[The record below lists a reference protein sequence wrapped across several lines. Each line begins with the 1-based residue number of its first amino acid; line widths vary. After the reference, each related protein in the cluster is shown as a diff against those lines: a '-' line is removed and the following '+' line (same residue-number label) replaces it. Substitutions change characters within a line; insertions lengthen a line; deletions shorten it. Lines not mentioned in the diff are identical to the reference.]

1 MIGAG
6 RTWSPDSMRGGS
18 ARPNRWPP
26 LVVAAAI
33 FSIGIV
39 LERWTGTAPLWSWL
53 IAVALLLVGWWRC
66 WKREQFALA
75 EVALGGAILALGGA
89 VHHAHW
95 RLYPATEIGRFAR
108 IEQEPICLEAIALG
122 APVTWGAP
130 APTPLR
136 AIPQGPSSSVA
147 LSVVSLRN
155 KERWRPASGRCE
167 LQVNGQMTPIAAGDR
182 VRIFAQFSQPLPA
195 LNPEERDAQLAG
207 RMDRQLVRLRCESPE
222 CLSAIDGNPSPL
234 SWRRKRDEL
243 RSWVDATLVDKVGP
257 AQGGLAMA
265 MVTGSPQLLS
275 DETTEAFRR
284 TGALHVLVVSGMQ
297 VSMVVG
303 LLYVVLR
310 MGWAPRLLAAMGIML
325 LAVIYAAITGNAPPV
340 QRAMI
345 AALLIC
351 IAGVSGRTALAA
363 NSLGA
368 AALVVLALNPSDL
381 FQNGTQLS
389 FMATAALVWLGLRE
403 IRRQP
408 LDPLARLIA
417 ECAPW
422 WRRGIGHMM
431 TASRLTIFA
440 TLLVSLVS
448 APLLASQFH
457 LLSPISIATSPV
469 LLPLVAVVTFSG
481 LAAVVLSW
489 MPGVGD
495 ASGAV
500 CRWSS
505 AGVEQVVNW
514 SDSAPGA
521 SFFTAGPALWW
532 VLGFY
537 LLLVAAVAFP
547 NRRRYLPHVAIAWLI
562 VGLVPA
568 LARQLPREELRCTF
582 ISVGHGL
589 SVLIEAP
596 NGANLLYDAGAISGP
611 EQATEHISAVLWSRG
626 IRRLDG
632 VIVSHADIDHY
643 NALPGLLE
651 RFTIGRVYVS
661 PNMAPRLRDRG
672 VTGPG
677 VLQAALTSHGVP
689 VSELSLGDRLNLGS
703 AQLEVLH
710 PQRNDIFLI
719 DNAGSLVVAIEY
731 AGRRVLLTGDLQSPG
746 LEALLDQ
753 ERLACEVLLAPHHGS
768 ALSNPP
774 GLAAWCGAKGV
785 VLSCGLA
792 DRVSEVETGYY
803 QRRIRPLATAR
814 QGAISAT
821 LSPNKC
827 VLAAYRRE
835 RFRPVLAPERELE
848 PSKPPRTAEK

>member
-1 MIGAG
+1 MISAA
-6 RTWSPDSMRGGS
+6 RTWSPEVLRERF

-26 LVVAAAI
+26 LVVAAAV
-33 FSIGIV
+33 FALGIV
-39 LERWTGTAPLWSWL
+39 LERWWGAAPLTLWL
-53 IAVALLLVGWWRC
+53 VVIALSLVGWWRC

-95 RLYPATEIGRFAR
+95 RLYPMNEIGRFAR
-108 IEQEPICLEAIALG
+108 VEQEPICLEAIALG
-122 APVTWGAP
+122 APVTWGTP

-136 AIPQGPSSSVA
+136 AIPQGLSSSVT
-147 LSVVSLRN
+147 LNVVSLRH

-167 LQVNGQMTPIAAGDR
+167 LQVNGMLAPIAAGDR
-182 VRIFAQFSQPLPA
+182 VRIFGQFSQPLPA
-195 LNPEERDAQLAG
+195 LNPGERDAQLAG
-207 RMDRQLVRLRCESPE
+207 RMDRQLVRLRCNSPE
-222 CLSAIDGNPSPL
+222 CVSAVSGFPSRL
-234 SWRRKRDEL
+234 SWRRGRDAL
-243 RSWVDATLVDKVGP
+243 RAWIDATLLHKVGP

-297 VSMVVG
+297 VSMVIG

-310 MGWAPRLLAAMGIML
+310 MGWAPRLLAAVGIMA

-351 IAGVSGRTALAA
+351 IAGVSGRTALAG

-368 AALVVLALNPSDL
+368 AALVVLAINPTDL
-381 FQNGTQLS
+381 FQSGTQLS
-389 FMATAALVWLGLRE
+389 FLCTATLVWLSLRE
-403 IRRQP
+403 IRRNP
-408 LDPLARLIA
+408 RDPLARLIR
-417 ECAPW
+417 ECQPW
-422 WRRGIGHMM
+422 WRRSLEVVVTTSRM
-431 TASRLTIFA
+431 TVVASLAI
-440 TLLVSLVS
+440 SLVA

-457 LLSPISIATSPV
+457 LLSPISIPTSPV
-469 LLPLVAVVTFSG
+469 LLPLVGVVTFSG

-489 MPGVGD
+489 VPVIGD
-495 ASGAV
+495 ASAAI

-521 SFFTAGPALWW
+521 SFYTAGPALWW

-537 LLLVAAVAFP
+537 LLLVVAVAFP
-547 NRRRYLPHVAIAWLI
+547 QRRRYLPHVAIAWLI
-562 VGLVPA
+562 IGLVPA
-568 LARQLPREELRCTF
+568 LARQLPRGELRCTF

-611 EQATEHISAVLWSRG
+611 ELATEHISAVLWSRG

-643 NALPGLLE
+643 NALPGLLK
-651 RFTIGRVYVS
+651 RFKIGRVYVS
-661 PNMAPRLRDRG
+661 PSMAPRLNDG
-672 VTGPG
+672 KSSGPG
-677 VLQAALTSHGVP
+677 VLQAALESHRVP
-689 VSELSLGDRLNLGS
+689 VSELSFGDRLRLGP
-703 AQLEVLH
+703 AVLEVLH
-710 PQRNDIFLI
+710 PGADDIFLI
-719 DNAGSLVVAIEY
+719 DNAGSLVVAVEY
-731 AGRRVLLTGDLQSPG
+731 AGKRVLLTGDLQSPG
-746 LEALLDQ
+746 LETVLDQ
-753 ERLACEVLLAPHHGS
+753 EPLRCNVLLAPHHGS

-774 GLAAWCGAKGV
+774 GLGQWCDAKAV
-785 VLSCGLA
+785 VLSCGLQ
-792 DRVSEVETGYY
+792 DRVAQVAIDYR
-803 QRRIRPLATAR
+803 QRGVRPLATAR
-814 QGAISAT
+814 QGAVTAT
-821 LSPNKC
+821 LTTNNC
-827 VLAAYRRE
+827 GLHAYRKDT
-835 RFRPVLAPERELE
+835 FRPVLAHEREFE
-848 PSKPPRTAEK
+848 PSKPPRNAEK